1 MRFDLIYGEFKYA
14 SDNLEKFT
22 QNEIEDLL
30 KRAKETDERM
40 KSAFKID
47 AIRFH
52 FRDYAY
58 NLLTDAIE
66 NKKNIK

>member
-1 MRFDLIYGEFKYA
+1 MRFDIIYEEFKYA
-14 SDNLEKFT
+14 SENLEEFDQK
-22 QNEIEDLL
+22 EIEDLL
-30 KRAKETDERM
+30 KRARETDERM
-40 KSAFKID
+40 KSVFKID
-47 AIRFH
+47 AMRFH